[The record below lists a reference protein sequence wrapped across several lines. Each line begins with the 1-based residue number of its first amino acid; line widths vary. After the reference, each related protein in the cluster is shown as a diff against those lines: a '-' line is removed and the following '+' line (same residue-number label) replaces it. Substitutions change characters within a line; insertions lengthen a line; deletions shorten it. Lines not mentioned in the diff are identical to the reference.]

1 MVTIRS
7 EEPLKVSKRL
17 LLLTRSSSIT
27 AVLQADTLASA
38 MTDRFSME
46 NHFISAALTW
56 CLG

>member
-27 AVLQADTLASA
+27 AVLQADTLVSP
-38 MTDRFSME
+38 MTDGFGME
-46 NHFISAALTW
+46 NHFISAALTSR
-56 CLG
+56 LG